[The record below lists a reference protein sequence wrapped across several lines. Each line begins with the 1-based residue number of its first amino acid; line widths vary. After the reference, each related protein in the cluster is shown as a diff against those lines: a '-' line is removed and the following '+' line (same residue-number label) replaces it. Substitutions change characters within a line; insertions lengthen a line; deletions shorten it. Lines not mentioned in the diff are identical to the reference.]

1 MKYLSKIKW
10 QYLVVLFAGIVVGSY
25 LTITWLN
32 KPAQAKVVTLSSRGV
47 SFEVVSN
54 SNDVLGLL
62 AEQNLDVREAYIDP
76 SPETTL
82 INGMSIRYQGSLNIR
97 LTDQGNSNEVLSSF
111 ETVEEILKENGISLS
126 PLDEVSPAGN
136 TLIYSG
142 LEIIIERV
150 EEGEIVE
157 EYGIPYEHLVRGNPE
172 KLYGTEQLVQA
183 GKPGVEEITY
193 SVRYRDGQEEF
204 RVRLSSQVT
213 IAPVDEIIE
222 VGRKIIVESYEQGRA
237 SWYSYQSCLCAAH
250 PFFPKGSYLRVTAVA
265 SGKSVI
271 VAVNDSGPN
280 QTIHPE
286 RVLDLDAEAF
296 KLLAPLGAGTIEV
309 RVEKIKSG

>member
-1 MKYLSKIKW
+1 MKYLSKIEW
-10 QYLVVLFAGIVVGSY
+10 QYLVILFAGIVVGSY
-25 LTITWLN
+25 MTITLLN

-54 SNDVLGLL
+54 STDVLGLL

-76 SPETTL
+76 SPETAL

-97 LTDQGNSNEVLSSF
+97 LTDQGSSNEILSSV
-111 ETVEEILKENGISLS
+111 ETVEEVLTENGVSLS
-126 PLDEVSPAGN
+126 PLDEVSPAGD
-136 TLIYSG
+136 TLIYAG
-142 LEIIIERV
+142 LEIIIERI

-157 EYGIPYEHLVRGNPE
+157 EDVIEFKRTVRGDPE
-172 KLYGTEQLVQA
+172 KLYGTEELAQA
-183 GKPGVEEITY
+183 GKTGIQEITY
-193 SVRYRDGQEEF
+193 RVKYRNGREES
-204 RVRLSSQVT
+204 RVELSSRITV
-213 IAPVDEIIE
+213 APVDEITN
-222 VGRKIIVESYEQGRA
+222 VGRKIIVESYERGRA